1 MSVRIDSIGDGIETR
16 TSSVIGVA
24 IIDYRVRGHR
34 VATVRLGTPPT
45 LWLHGHGSKLW
56 TDRSDLLRVAAAI
69 LFAADRM
76 DQANYARH
84 ANGNPKRTGVM
95 EGERGS
101 ILA

>member
-1 MSVRIDSIGDGIETR
+1 MTQRIDSLGDGVEARMID
-16 TSSVIGVA
+16 VGGVTVV
-24 IIDYRVRGHR
+24 DYRVRGYR
-34 VATVRLGTPPT
+34 VATVRMGTPPT
-45 LWLHGHGSKLW
+45 VWLHGHAQHLW

-76 DQANYARH
+76 NQADYARH
-84 ANGNPKRTGVM
+84 AINNQQTGVT